1 MAMAKKKNDS
11 TPVQATV
18 TEKRFSWQFPI
29 VKLRYW
35 WFAISLLIIIPGIIS
50 LFMHGLNQGIDFK
63 GGSVYDI
70 NFSKQVSQGEIST
83 ALESIKLG
91 DSQVQMTDATRSL
104 IKTKALDEAE
114 RDTLIKTLE
123 EKVAPFDHASLK
135 EDKVGPTIGNELK
148 WDAITALAIA
158 SVGMIIYLSIRF
170 EFLYGISAIIAIIH
184 DVLVVLGL
192 FSIFQWEI
200 DSSFVAAI
208 LTVVGY
214 SINDTVVIFDRIREN
229 SEKLKRGDSYEEM
242 VERSVWQTMGRSIYT
257 VVAVLIMLFAIF
269 LLGGESTRIFS
280 LAMLI
285 GVFSGAYSSIFNA
298 SQILVEFKH
307 WQERRTKNLR
317 LGKSRA

>member
-50 LFMHGLNQGIDFK
+50 LFMHGINQGIDFK
-63 GGSVYDI
+63 GGSVFDI
-70 NFSKQVSQGEIST
+70 NFSKQVSQGQIST

-104 IKTKALDEAE
+104 IKTKALDETE

-123 EKVAPFDHASLK
+123 EKVAPFDHSSLK

-158 SVGMIIYLSIRF
+158 AVGMIIYLSIRF

-257 VVAVLIMLFAIF
+257 VVTVLIMLFAIF

-298 SQILVEFKH
+298 SQILVEFKL
-307 WQERRTKNLR
+307 WQERRTKNIR